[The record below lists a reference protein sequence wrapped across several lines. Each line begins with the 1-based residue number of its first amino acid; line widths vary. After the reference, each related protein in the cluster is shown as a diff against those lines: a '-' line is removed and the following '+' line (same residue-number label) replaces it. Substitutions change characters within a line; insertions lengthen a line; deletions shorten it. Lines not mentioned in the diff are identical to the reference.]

1 MELPR
6 DFSELLESFND
17 AGVEYLLVGGYAL
30 AHFGA
35 PRFTGDMDLFVRPT
49 AENARRVLA
58 ALDRF
63 GFGGLGLAVDDFTD
77 PDQVVQLGVPP
88 VRVDLLTG
96 LSGTTWELAYDGS
109 ETSDYDGVLVRV
121 ISKSA
126 FIANKRAKSRPRDL
140 ADLESIG
147 ED

>member
-126 FIANKRAKSRPRDL
+126 FIANKRATSRPRDL

>member
-1 MELPR
+1 
-6 DFSELLESFND
+6 LLESFND

-126 FIANKRAKSRPRDL
+126 FIANKRATSRPRDL